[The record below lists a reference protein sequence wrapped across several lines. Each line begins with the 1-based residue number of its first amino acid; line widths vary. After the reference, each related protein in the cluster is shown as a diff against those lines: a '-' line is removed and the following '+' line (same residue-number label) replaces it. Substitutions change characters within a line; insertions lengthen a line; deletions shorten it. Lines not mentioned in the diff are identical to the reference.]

1 MKLTKDMFDFE
12 KYDYFAGSTFSGKD
26 PVDVF
31 HAGAWVP
38 PVDGA
43 CMYELA
49 RALKPKPR
57 YILLNE
63 DEKLQAGDQQAYM
76 YNGKLYWDG
85 ALRRRSRGVRDPR
98 CVGQGAVVL
107 AGDIWRRKVQK

>member
-12 KYDYFAGSTFSGKD
+12 KYDYFAGSTFSDRD

-49 RALKPKPR
+49 RAFKPKPR

-63 DEKLQAGDQQAYM
+63 GEKLQEGDQQYSPLVKSWCPGISN
-76 YNGKLYWDG
+76 YLHQKVESWE
-85 ALRRRSRGVRDPR
+85 
-98 CVGQGAVVL
+98 
-107 AGDIWRRKVQK
+107 IWRRKVQE

>member
-57 YILLNE
+57 YNE
-63 DEKLQAGDQQAYM
+63 GEKLRRLMNMERMMFALERIANVLEAHMMQHAEDTE
-76 YNGKLYWDG
+76 KKERDWDNE
-85 ALRRRSRGVRDPR
+85 
-98 CVGQGAVVL
+98 
-107 AGDIWRRKVQK
+107 

>member
-1 MKLTKDMFDFE
+1 MKLTKDMLDFE

-49 RALKPKPR
+49 RTCKPKPR

-63 DEKLQAGDQQAYM
+63 GERLQVGDQQYSPLVKSWTPGIGN
-76 YNGKLYWDG
+76 YLHQK
-85 ALRRRSRGVRDPR
+85 VE
-98 CVGQGAVVL
+98 
-107 AGDIWRRKVQK
+107 AGEVWRRKVQE

>member
-63 DEKLQAGDQQAYM
+63 GEKLEVGDQEAYM
-76 YNGKLYWDG
+76 AYMSDGKLRWG
-85 ALRRRSRGVRDPR
+85 VALK
-98 CVGQGAVVL
+98 CVDQGAVVL
-107 AGDIWRRKVQK
+107 AGEIWRRKVQE

>member
-1 MKLTKDMFDFE
+1 MKLTKDMLDFE

-57 YILLNE
+57 YILLHE
-63 DEKLQAGDQQAYM
+63 GEKRLPGDQLLLGHPPATRSCRPRP
-76 YNGKLYWDG
+76 GKLEWGKPLTKDEYG
-85 ALRRRSRGVRDPR
+85 P
-98 CVGQGAVVL
+98 VL
-107 AGDIWRRKVQK
+107 AGEIWRRKVQE

>member
-1 MKLTKDMFDFE
+1 MRLTKDMFDFE
-12 KYDYFAGSTFSGKD
+12 KYDYFAGSTFSDKD

-49 RALKPKPR
+49 RALKPLPPR
-57 YILLNE
+57 EPGHTRADVRLVGY
-63 DEKLQAGDQQAYM
+63 D
-76 YNGKLYWDG
+76 
-85 ALRRRSRGVRDPR
+85 RSRP
-98 CVGQGAVVL
+98 
-107 AGDIWRRKVQK
+107 

>member
-63 DEKLQAGDQQAYM
+63 GEKQQVGDQQYM
-76 YNGKLYWDG
+76 ERMMF
-85 ALRRRSRGVRDPR
+85 ALERIANDAARRRHLKKERDW
-98 CVGQGAVVL
+98 
-107 AGDIWRRKVQK
+107 DNE

>member
-31 HAGAWVP
+31 HVGAWVP

-63 DEKLQAGDQQAYM
+63 GEKLQAGDQQAYM

-85 ALRRRSRGVRDPR
+85 ALSRLDSV
-98 CVGQGAVVL
+98 AVVL
-107 AGDIWRRKVQK
+107 AGDIWRRKETGTMSEK

>member
-12 KYDYFAGSTFSGKD
+12 RYDYFAGSTFSGKD

-63 DEKLQAGDQQAYM
+63 GEKRLPGDQLLLQGHVKLEW
-76 YNGKLYWDG
+76 GKPLTKDEYG
-85 ALRRRSRGVRDPR
+85 P
-98 CVGQGAVVL
+98 VL
-107 AGDIWRRKVQK
+107 AGEIWRRKVQD

>member
-31 HAGAWVP
+31 HVGAYEWVP

-63 DEKLQAGDQQAYM
+63 GEKLQAGDQQAYM

-85 ALRRRSRGVRDPR
+85 VGEHLRQAGHV
-98 CVGQGAVVL
+98 AVVL
-107 AGDIWRRKVQK
+107 AGDIWRRKVQE